1 MKMGAILQPII
12 LSGVSLIV
20 FAFGLKATWRDAASL
35 FRRPGP
41 LLRSLFA
48 MYVVMPLFAAGL
60 AAAFPLTPA
69 VKIALL
75 LLSVSPVFPLL
86 PRKLITLGARGSSVY
101 GLFTAVSLLS
111 VALVPLS
118 ASVWGRA
125 IGVDTRVAPSA
136 VASIV
141 ILTVLAPL
149 GAGMAVRLWA
159 PEGADRAEKPVFV
172 LGAVLVLIGLIP
184 ILIESGGGMI
194 SLIGNGTLLSLAVFV
209 AVGLATGHLLGGP
222 DPDDRSGLALAAA
235 LRHPAVALA
244 VARANF
250 PDETLAPAA
259 ILLYLIIGALVVFP
273 YMNWRKRGR
282 LAGAREREGEA
293 VRRYK
298 RSEHRI

>member
-1 MKMGAILQPII
+1 M
-12 LSGVSLIV
+12 
-20 FAFGLKATWRDAASL
+20 
-35 FRRPGP
+35 
-41 LLRSLFA
+41 
-48 MYVVMPLFAAGL
+48 
-60 AAAFPLTPA
+60 
-69 VKIALL
+69 
-75 LLSVSPVFPLL
+75 
-86 PRKLITLGARGSSVY
+86 TLGARGSSVY

-118 ASVWGRA
+118 GFVWGRA

-149 GAGMAVRLWA
+149 GAGMAVRQWA
-159 PEGADRAEKPVFV
+159 PEGADRSEKPVFV

-209 AVGLATGHLLGGP
+209 AAGLATGHLLGGP

-250 PDETLAPAA
+250 PNETLAPAA

-282 LAGAREREGEA
+282 LDSALEREGRSRPA
-293 VRRYK
+293 IRTKRAPNIKKSIRRDVTQSASRPLSRRK
-298 RSEHRI
+298 EE